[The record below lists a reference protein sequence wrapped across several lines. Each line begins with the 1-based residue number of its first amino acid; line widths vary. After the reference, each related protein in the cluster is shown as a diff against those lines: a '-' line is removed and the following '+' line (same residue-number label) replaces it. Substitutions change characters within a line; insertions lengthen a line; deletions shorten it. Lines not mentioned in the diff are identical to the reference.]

1 MYITRHSAW
10 CHILWELKKTRT
22 IYGEMKIGME
32 RHYNQATKHC
42 VQYLRAFMAV
52 ASKLSSS
59 EPVFL
64 RCTYFSHAGRLST
77 PQTFQSLCFWSL
89 FSTYRNSTHSS
100 RIISNVTSGNHS
112 LVMPGEI
119 NYHFSLVPHLAYN
132 TRPNTSWRWD
142 LVLLMYLSL
151 ARKFS

>member
-1 MYITRHSAW
+1 VYITRHSAW

-32 RHYNQATKHC
+32 RHYNQATKHYF
-42 VQYLRAFMAV
+42 QYPRAFMAV

-59 EPVFL
+59 GTLFL
-64 RCTYFSHAGRLST
+64 RCTYFSHAGRLSM
-77 PQTFQSLCFWSL
+77 PQTFQSLYFWSL
-89 FSTYRNSTHSS
+89 FSTYQNSARSS
-100 RIISNVTSGNHS
+100 RIISNVTSGNRS
-112 LVMPGEI
+112 QVMPGEI
-119 NYHFSLVPHLAYN
+119 NYHFSLVPQLAYN
-132 TRPNTSWRWD
+132 IRPNTSWRWD